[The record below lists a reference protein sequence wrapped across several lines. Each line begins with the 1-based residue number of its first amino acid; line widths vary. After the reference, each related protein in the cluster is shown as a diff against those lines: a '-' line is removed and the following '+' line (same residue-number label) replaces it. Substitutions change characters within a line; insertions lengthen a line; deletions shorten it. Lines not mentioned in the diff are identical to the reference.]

1 MYRVRLLRRA
11 LKDIA
16 ALPKDYARLVSEHID
31 RLAQEPRP
39 PDSKKLRGT
48 KNHSLRV
55 GTYRILYDIDDEARN
70 VTVYRV
76 KHRREAYR

>member
-1 MYRVRLLRRA
+1 MYRVQVLPRA

-16 ALPKDYARLVSEHID
+16 GLPKDYARLVGQHID
-31 RLAQEPRP
+31 GLAQEPRP
-39 PDSKKLRGT
+39 AGAKKLRGT
-48 KNHSLRV
+48 KDHSLRV
-55 GTYRILYDIDDEARN
+55 GTYRILYGIADEART

>member
-1 MYRVRLLRRA
+1 MYRVRVLPRA

-16 ALPKDYARLVSEHID
+16 ALPKDYARLVGQHID

-39 PDSKKLRGT
+39 ADAKKLRGT
-48 KNHSLRV
+48 KDHRLRV
-55 GTYRILYDIDDEARN
+55 GPYRILYDIDDEARIL
-70 VTVYRV
+70 TVYRV

>member
-1 MYRVRLLRRA
+1 MYRVRVLPRA

-16 ALPKDYARLVSEHID
+16 GLPKDYARLVGQHID
-31 RLAQEPRP
+31 GLAQDPRP
-39 PDSKKLRGT
+39 PDAKKLRGT

-55 GTYRILYDIDDEARN
+55 GTYRILYDIVDEDRI